1 MPSNQTPVGTSGV
14 HRLHHPQSRLA
25 SAWQR
30 ARIPLLAV
38 LIAAAVTLTAVG
50 LILLIRLCTNLAFH
64 GTLSTAESAPG
75 FETWGPLAVFV
86 PVIGGLI
93 IGVMARWGSPAIR
106 GHGIPEAMQ
115 AIGTAESRISAR
127 VAILKPLSAAI
138 SIGTGGPF
146 GAEGPIIATGGAIGS
161 LMGQWLPSSPVQRKI
176 LLAAGAAAGMTAIF
190 GTPLAAVLLAVELL
204 LFEYRGRSFLPVAL
218 AAGTAMALRSLF
230 HEPLPMF
237 PFHFER
243 TPDLAL
249 GSGSFCIGA
258 ICGLLAV
265 IVTKAVYALEDG
277 FEKLPIHWMWWPAI
291 GGIAVGLIGW
301 IEPRTMGVGYDNLRM
316 LLDGHLAVKAIAA
329 LAILKFL
336 SWWIALGSGTS
347 GGTLA
352 PLMTVGG
359 AAGALCAHLL
369 HGVPFLAD
377 FPIGLGA
384 LIGMAATFAGASRAF
399 LASVAFAYE
408 ATHAAD
414 SFGPLLLGCGAAV
427 LVSRVLMRETIMTE
441 KLARRGVRIPSDYE
455 PDFLHGLSVRSVMET
470 QPLVVGPEETVSDL
484 ASKLGT
490 PGSPW
495 HDVRLIPVIDADDVL
510 LAVISR
516 ADLFASLEARPDSTV
531 LEAGVLHPVTIHADE
546 FLGDA
551 VDLMI
556 VHGIGRLP
564 VVDRSHSP
572 KLVGLLT
579 RRSILEARR
588 HQQDSNRLHRPT
600 LSAAPG
606 SN

>member
-1 MPSNQTPVGTSGV
+1 MKNSLALTS
-14 HRLHHPQSRLA
+14 
-25 SAWQR
+25 WQR
-30 ARIPLLAV
+30 ASIPLLSLA
-38 LIAAAVTLTAVG
+38 IAGIVTLTAVG
-50 LILLIRLCTNLAFH
+50 LIALIRLCTNLAFH
-64 GTLSTAESAPG
+64 GLISTGEAKPD
-75 FETWGPLAVFV
+75 FTTWGAWGIAV

-115 AIGTAESRISAR
+115 AIGTGESRIPAR
-127 VAILKPLSAAI
+127 VAILKPLSAAV

-161 LMGQWLPSSPVQRKI
+161 LVGQWLPCSPVQRKI
-176 LLAAGAAAGMTAIF
+176 LLAAGAASGMTAIF

-237 PFHFER
+237 PFVFAR
-243 TPDLAL
+243 VPDLQV
-249 GSGSFCIGA
+249 SMGSFAIGA
-258 ICGLLAV
+258 ACGLLAV
-265 IVTKAVYALEDG
+265 VVTKLVYALEDG
-277 FEKLPIHWMWWPAI
+277 FEKLPVHWMWWPAI

-301 IEPRTMGVGYDNLRM
+301 LDPRTLGVGYDNLRN
-316 LLDGHLAVKAIAA
+316 LLDGHVAVKAIAL
-329 LAILKFL
+329 LAVCKFL

-359 AAGALCAHLL
+359 AAGALMAHAL
-369 HGVPFLAD
+369 HGLPMLGD
-377 FPIGLGA
+377 FPIGLGV

-399 LASVAFAYE
+399 LASVVFAFE
-408 ATHAAD
+408 ATHAVE

-427 LVSRVLMRETIMTE
+427 LVSRLLMRETIMTE

-455 PDFLHGLSVRSVMET
+455 PDFLQGVQVGKVMDKS
-470 QPLVVGPEETVSDL
+470 PLTVAPGELVSDV
-484 ASKLGT
+484 ASRLGT

-495 HDVRLIPVIDADDVL
+495 HDVRLIPVTDADGGL

-516 ADLFASLEARPDSTV
+516 ADLFAALAAAPESTV
-531 LEAGVLHPVTIHADE
+531 MDAGVLRPITVHADD
-546 FLGDA
+546 FLSEA
-551 VDLMI
+551 VDRMI
-556 VHGIGRLP
+556 FHGIGRLP
-564 VVDRSHSP
+564 VTDRSSPP

-579 RRSILEARR
+579 RRAILDAKY
-588 HQQDSNRLHRPT
+588 HQTELNRFRPVAKPDGI
-600 LSAAPG
+600 S
-606 SN
+606 